1 MISEDVVQK
10 VKEASD
16 IVDVIGETVKL
27 KRAGKYYVGLC
38 PFHSEKSP
46 SFTVTPDKQIYK
58 CFGCGEA
65 GNVISFIMKARNVSF
80 TDAVEVL
87 ANKANIP
94 ITYGNN
100 NIQQQNHLEI
110 YNINVETARFYFYNL
125 RKNKHA
131 MEYLYK
137 RGVTPQIIN
146 KFGLG
151 YAPDSWNSLIG
162 FLKDKGYT
170 ELDMLNAGLIIKN
183 EKGSL
188 YDRFRNRII
197 FPVFDYKNK
206 VIGFGG
212 RVLDNSKPK
221 YLNSPETPIFHKGT
235 NLYGLNFAIKDIKE
249 RTLIIVEGYMDCI
262 SLYQYGINYAVASL
276 GTALTSSQA
285 KLLKRFVD
293 KIIISYDAD
302 AAGQNATLRGLD
314 ILKEQGLEVKVL
326 TVPDGKDPDEYL
338 KNHGREAFVNLI
350 KDALPI
356 VDYKLGKIEEI
367 TNFQISEEVVKYTE
381 EAAEIIRNLHPIE
394 KDKYIKKISNKVK
407 LSEEILYQIVN
418 KKYQSDGNN
427 QTHMNI
433 ESILGNKLYME
444 PAYVKAERLLIRISI
459 KNTELIS
466 YIKDRIKIE
475 DIVLKSHKYIFN
487 IILENLNLSLEQIG
501 NKIELN
507 SQSSEIIKEWVS
519 ILQSDISNDNIDY
532 KLLIDDCIREIKRYK
547 LEEEKNKIMLK
558 IKEYEANGNVTESMK
573 VAKELMNVQ
582 KQLNGLQ

>member
-100 NIQQQNHLEI
+100 NIQQKNHLEI

-151 YAPDSWNSLIG
+151 YALDSWDSLIG

-475 DIVLKSHKYIFN
+475 DIVLKSHQYIFN

>member
-1 MISEDVVQK
+1 LISEDVVQK
-10 VKEASD
+10 VKESSD
-16 IVDVIGETVKL
+16 IVDVIGQSVKL

-38 PFHSEKSP
+38 PFHNEKSP

-65 GNVISFIMKARNVSF
+65 GNVISFVMKTRNISF
-80 TDAVEVL
+80 TDAVQVL
-87 ANKANIP
+87 ADKANIT
-94 ITYGNN
+94 ITHGNN
-100 NIQQQNHLEI
+100 NAQQQNNLKL

-125 RKNKHA
+125 RKNKNA
-131 MEYLYK
+131 MQYLSK
-137 RGVTPQIIN
+137 RGVTTQIIN

-151 YAPDSWNSLIG
+151 YASDSWDSLIK
-162 FLKDKGYT
+162 FLKGKGYT
-170 ELDMLNAGLIIKN
+170 ELDMLNAGLIIKS
-183 EKGSL
+183 EKGTF

-197 FPVFDYKNK
+197 FPVFDYRNK

-235 NLYGLNFAIKDIKE
+235 NLYGLNFASKDVRD

-262 SLYQYGINYAVASL
+262 SLYQYGMNYAVASL
-276 GTALTSSQA
+276 GTALTPSQA

-314 ILKEQGLEVKVL
+314 ILKDEGLEVKVL
-326 TVPDGKDPDEYL
+326 IVPDGKDPDEYL

-350 KDALPI
+350 EDALPI
-356 VDYKLGKIEEI
+356 VDYKLGKIEEK
-367 TNFQISEEVVKYTE
+367 TNFQNSQEVVKYTE
-381 EAAEIIRNLHPIE
+381 EAAEVIRNLHPVE
-394 KDKYIKKISNKVK
+394 KDKYIKKISTKVK

-418 KKYQSDGNN
+418 KKHQKDGNN
-427 QTHMNI
+427 QGEVNI
-433 ESILGNKLYME
+433 ESILGNKLYIE
-444 PAYVKAERLLIRISI
+444 PTYIKAERLLIRISI
-459 KNTELIS
+459 KKRELTS

-475 DIVLKSHKYIFN
+475 DMILESHQYIFN
-487 IILENLNLSLEQIG
+487 TILENTNLSLEEIG
-501 NKIELN
+501 NKVELD
-507 SQSSEIIKEWVS
+507 SQKSEIIKEWVS
-519 ILQSDISNDNIDY
+519 ILQSDISNEEIDY

-547 LEEEKNKIMLK
+547 LEEKKNEIMSR

>member
-10 VKEASD
+10 VKESSD

-38 PFHSEKSP
+38 PFHNEKSP

-65 GNVISFIMKARNVSF
+65 GNVISFVMKTRNISF
-80 TDAVEVL
+80 TDAVQVL
-87 ANKANIP
+87 ADKANIT
-94 ITYGNN
+94 IAYGNN
-100 NIQQQNHLEI
+100 NIQQNHSKL

-125 RKNKHA
+125 RKSKNA
-131 MEYLYK
+131 MQYLSK

-151 YAPDSWNSLIG
+151 YAPESWNSLIK
-162 FLKDKGYT
+162 FLRDKGYT
-170 ELDMLNAGLIIKN
+170 ELDMLSAGLIIKN
-183 EKGSL
+183 EKGNF

-197 FPVFDYKNK
+197 FPVFDYRNR

-235 NLYGLNFAIKDIKE
+235 NLYGLNFASKDLKD

-276 GTALTSSQA
+276 GTALTPSQA
-285 KLLKRFVD
+285 KLLKRFAD
-293 KIIISYDAD
+293 KVIISYDAD

-314 ILKEQGLEVKVL
+314 ILKDEGLEVRVL

-338 KNHGREAFVNLI
+338 KNHGRDAFVNLI
-350 KDALPI
+350 KDAIPI
-356 VDYKLGKIEEI
+356 VDYKLDKIEEK
-367 TNFQISEEVVKYTE
+367 TNFQNSKEVVRYTE
-381 EAAEIIRNLHPIE
+381 EAAEIIKNLHPVE
-394 KDKYIKKISNKVK
+394 KDKYIKKISTKVK

-418 KKYQSDGNN
+418 KKYQKDGNN
-427 QTHMNI
+427 QGEVNI
-433 ESILGNKLYME
+433 ESILGNKLYIE
-444 PAYVKAERLLIRISI
+444 PAYIKAERLLLRIII
-459 KNTELIS
+459 KKRELIY

-475 DIVLKSHKYIFN
+475 DIILKSHQYIFN
-487 IILENLNLSLEQIG
+487 TILENSNLSLEEIE
-501 NKIELN
+501 NKVQLN
-507 SQSSEIIKEWVS
+507 SQKSEIIKEWVS
-519 ILQSDISNDNIDY
+519 ILQNDISNEEIDY

-547 LEEEKNKIMLK
+547 LEEEKNQIMSR

-573 VAKELMNVQ
+573 AAKELMNIQ